1 MLFAYARDTDAVVTV
16 SGSDSTP
23 SIVTDARWF
32 NGSPQEVTVVAS
44 MFAASPSIDEFVD
57 IDVQWTNPR
66 AVGLLAS
73 LNLGLPAGVLVQ
85 AFGRRSGDP
94 GFAYALGGNSTT
106 QRTLALPGGRVQ
118 HLVLPDADI
127 DPLIGYRLRVFCD
140 RNGATW
146 GDDETDVGVGEL
158 GGWSMVDLARAL
170 QGWERGRT
178 RNKLV
183 EFGADGGVAIYSRAE
198 RRWYKFGIEG
208 EIDDVYRYGLGAA
221 LDWEEL
227 EALMDPSASR
237 FICIPRWLDESGE
250 LSVELLH
257 RTAVFGGAAFT
268 QMQHNNGPF
277 HRGALELQ
285 EVL

>member
-23 SIVTDARWF
+23 SIATDARWF

-66 AVGLLAS
+66 AVGLVAS

-94 GFAYALGGNSTT
+94 GFAYALGGNSSA

-158 GGWSMVDLARAL
+158 GGWSVVDLARAL

-183 EFGADGGVAIYSRAE
+183 EFGADGGVAIYSRNE
-198 RRWYKFGIEG
+198 RRSYKFGIEG

-237 FICIPRWLDESGE
+237 FICIPRWLDETGQ
-250 LSVELLH
+250 LSAALLH
-257 RTAVFGGAAFT
+257 RTAVFGAATFT